1 MVGRVLLVVRRI
13 ILLDQ
18 HQVLVL
24 MMVMHELLLQRVLA
38 DAIAPVAFVLDPLA
52 VLSRVFTRKRGR

>member
-1 MVGRVLLVVRRI
+1 
-13 ILLDQ
+13 
-18 HQVLVL
+18 

-38 DAIAPVAFVLDPLA
+38 EAIAPGAFVLDPLA